1 MEIVQMGLVTC
12 TVINSIFIC
21 NIDYLLLIIA
31 SMAQYFLNM
40 REYYQ
45 GF

>member
-1 MEIVQMGLVTC
+1 MKIVQMDLVTY

-21 NIDYLLLIIA
+21 NIDYLLLITA